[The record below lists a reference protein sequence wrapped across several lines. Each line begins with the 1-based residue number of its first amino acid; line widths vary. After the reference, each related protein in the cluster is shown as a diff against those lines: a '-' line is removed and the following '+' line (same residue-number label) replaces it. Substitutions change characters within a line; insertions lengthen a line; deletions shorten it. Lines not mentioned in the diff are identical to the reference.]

1 MQPTS
6 VREFF
11 ANKSVL
17 VTGGTGFMGKV
28 LIEKLLR
35 TCPEINTIYVIC
47 RSKRSKTP
55 TTRILEMEYLPLFQP
70 LLEKYPD
77 ALKKV
82 KAIDGDLTR
91 PRFGMMHSCKAELLE
106 NVELVF
112 HLGASLRLEADLKDA
127 VAANIL
133 GTKHALE
140 LAKGMTKLKAFVHVS
155 TVFCQCDVRVVEEK
169 IIKPNVRPETVIEL
183 TEWIKNNPLQ
193 REITDGLLDG
203 HPNNYTFTKQLA
215 ETLVDDVKGTLPV
228 CIVRPSIV
236 TPTYR
241 EPIPGWVDS
250 LNGPIGILVA
260 GGKGVLR
267 SMMCG
272 RDNQAQVIPCDIA
285 INAIILAACKT
296 AFERNNEVTPVYN
309 VSSGD
314 FFPITYGTIFEKGM
328 EAFFKYPC
336 NPGLWY
342 PDGSM
347 TTNKFLHNT
356 KVFLFQIIPALIID
370 LLLFICGQK
379 PFLMRIQNRI
389 KVGCVVLQY
398 FTMRTWL
405 VDTDHCTSLHDY
417 KSKEEQE
424 IYFLSN
430 IDLDVDRMMKNCL
443 LGTKQYCLREPL
455 STLRSARIKL
465 WIYWAVDRS
474 LKAYLLYHLSRLA
487 FYLYDQFLNVDS
499 TTSHSSLM
507 SSSLPIR

>member
-1 MQPTS
+1 MQQTS

-11 ANKSVL
+11 ADKSVL

-35 TCPEINTIYVIC
+35 TCPDINKIYVLC

-55 TTRILEMEYLPLFQP
+55 TTRILEMSLLPLFQP
-70 LLEKYPD
+70 LLEKNPN

-82 KAIDGDLTR
+82 VAIDGDLTR
-91 PRFGMMHSCKAELLE
+91 PGLGMMSVCRDELIE

-112 HLGASLRLEADLKDA
+112 HLGASLRLEADLRDA
-127 VAANIL
+127 VEANIL
-133 GTKHALE
+133 GTKHAIE
-140 LAKGMTKLKAFVHVS
+140 LAKQMKHLKAFVHVS
-155 TVFCQCDVRVVEEK
+155 TVFCQCDSKIVEEK
-169 IIKPNVRPETVIEL
+169 ITKPDVRPETVIAL
-183 TEWIKNNPLQ
+183 SEWIKNNPAQ
-193 REITDGLLDG
+193 REISKSLLDA
-203 HPNNYTFTKQLA
+203 HPNHYTFTKQLA
-215 ETLVDDVKGTLPV
+215 ETLVDDVKEVLPV

-236 TPTYR
+236 TPTYK

-260 GGKGVLR
+260 GGKGVMR

-296 AFERNNEVTPVYN
+296 SIERNTAVTPVYN
-309 VSSGD
+309 ISSGD
-314 FFPITYGTIFEKGM
+314 FFPITYGTIFDKGM

-379 PFLMRIQNRI
+379 PFMMRVQNRI
-389 KVGCVVLQY
+389 KVGCEVLEY

-405 VDTDHCTSLHDY
+405 VDIQNCTSLHDY
-417 KSKEEQE
+417 RSVEDRETF
-424 IYFLSN
+424 FLSN
-430 IDLDVDRMMKNCL
+430 VDLDIDRMMKHCL
-443 LGTKQYCLREPL
+443 LGTKQYCLKEPL
-455 STLRSARIKL
+455 STLRSARIYV
-465 WIYWAVDRS
+465 WMYWAVDRAV
-474 LKAYLLYHLSRLA
+474 KAYLLYQLYKLT
-487 FYLYDQFLNVDS
+487 FYLLDEVSNLDSSQFLPAS
-499 TTSHSSLM
+499 MPCKTLS
-507 SSSLPIR
+507 